1 MGDFIASDC
10 VPIPQ
15 MTETSPEQRKTDR
28 IPILRP
34 VRLQTSDGMEFEALC
49 TDVNLS
55 GIGLDSDRLLRV
67 GERLLLLIK
76 SRDGVPGSV
85 PMMVIYRMGKHYG
98 LSALASLDDVLEL
111 LPVQG

>member
-1 MGDFIASDC
+1 

-15 MTETSPEQRKTDR
+15 LTNTATELRKTDR
-28 IPILRP
+28 FPVMREVQLR
-34 VRLQTSDGMEFEALC
+34 TSDNQEFSALC

-55 GIGLDSDRLLRV
+55 GIGLDSERLLRV
-67 GERLLLLIK
+67 GQRIELLIK
-76 SRDGVPGSV
+76 SKDGSPGCV

-98 LSALASLDDVLEL
+98 LSALASLEEILEL